1 MLRRLITVTSGCLKA
16 SSMDTRCHSVSLFLW
31 RTGKRNVVSSIPRM
45 VERNIWLRFLK
56 PMIWANKMLNIVLS
70 VLTINNAK
78 AGGIVSR
85 TFNTVSAVQD
95 FGYCGLWFTEIA
107 YVVWTMIMMWTMIG
121 KRHSTSERW
130 KDVRDPCPVKEP
142 RLVVLSVFQAP
153 SALLPVLQF

>member
-1 MLRRLITVTSGCLKA
+1 MLRRLMTFTSGCLKA
-16 SSMDTRCHSVSLFLW
+16 SSMDAWCHSLSLFLW
-31 RTGKRNVVSSIPRM
+31 PTGKRNVVSSIPRM
-45 VERNIWLRFLK
+45 LERNIWLGFFK
-56 PMIWANKMLNIVLS
+56 TMIWANKMLNIVLS

-85 TFNTVSAVQD
+85 TFNTVSTVQD

-107 YVVWTMIMMWTMIG
+107 YVVWTMIG
-121 KRHSTSERW
+121 KRHSTSGRW

-142 RLVVLSVFQAP
+142 RLVVLSVFHAP